1 MSLLVTWIIV
11 FLVFTIIEIITINL
25 VTIWFAI
32 GAISAAIAALITDSV
47 WIQLTIFFIASI
59 ITLIVTKPIKEK
71 ITKNTN
77 PTNLDRVI
85 GMTGIVTED
94 IEEDEVGEV
103 KVDGKLWSAISED
116 NQQIKKGQKVEILE
130 IKSTKL
136 VVKKNKGV
144 KK

>member
-32 GAISAAIAALITDSV
+32 GAISAAIASLITDSV
-47 WIQLTIFFIASI
+47 LIQLTVFFVISTIA
-59 ITLIVTKPIKEK
+59 LAVTKPLKDK
-71 ITKNTN
+71 LTKNTN
-77 PTNLDRVI
+77 PTNLDRII

-94 IEEDEVGEV
+94 IEEDEVGEI
-103 KVDGKLWSAISED
+103 KVDGKRWSAISED
-116 NQQIKKGQKVEILE
+116 NQCIKKGQKVEILE

-136 VVKKNKGV
+136 KVKEIKGV
-144 KK
+144 KN

>member
-32 GAISAAIAALITDSV
+32 GAISAAIATLITDSI
-47 WIQLTIFFIASI
+47 WIQLTVFFIASI
-59 ITLIVTKPIKEK
+59 ITLIVTKPVKEK

-136 VVKKNKGV
+136 IVKKIKGV

>member
-136 VVKKNKGV
+136 IVKKNKGV